1 MAIELL
7 FLYNPYLRF
16 SGNFHFQWNLHL
28 NSIWQK
34 KNQYSQPNTTSFTL
48 LGVRVQ
54 LGSLPTNDKVVSTN
68 RDYLYLKS
76 FTDNLTMQA

>member
-28 NSIWQK
+28 N
-34 KNQYSQPNTTSFTL
+34 QYSQPSTTSFTL